1 MENKYYT
8 CQFCRKE
15 FIPTRRKIQK
25 FCSDTCRNKH
35 FFHKK
40 KLVTKKDLNEAVKT
54 EEQQNLEKE
63 KEPIA
68 VEEMSASGV
77 GNAAVGALLV
87 EGVKG
92 IAKAFQAEHNK
103 PATKGDIE
111 ELRNLINTRYFEV
124 HNIPSDMYGRKAYFD
139 MGTGNIVYYDLHQ
152 KSYVLPI

>member
-68 VEEMSASGV
+68 VEKMSASGV

-111 ELRNLINTRYFEV
+111 ELKQVINTRYLPIVNFKD
-124 HNIPSDMYGRKAYFD
+124 PYFRQAYYD
-139 MGTGNIVYYDLHQ
+139 KDTCNIVLYN
-152 KSYVLPI
+152 KEMNRMELP